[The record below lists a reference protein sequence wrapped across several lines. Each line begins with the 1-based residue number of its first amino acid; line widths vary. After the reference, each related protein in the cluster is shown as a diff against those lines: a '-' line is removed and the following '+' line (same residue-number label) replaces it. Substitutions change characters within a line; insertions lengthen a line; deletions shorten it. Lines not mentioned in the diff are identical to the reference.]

1 MNRMTVVVHRVFDE
15 DGRQRVFEDM
25 LRDVWRRVVE
35 EGRVETTFYA
45 GGINTPA
52 EFLAFLRQP
61 HVMASLACTRADGRP
76 LALGW
81 LTHAGDH
88 SAFAH
93 FCVIGPFR
101 RSAGKAMLSHWKN
114 LIDATGAP
122 LVDMLLGITP
132 EINTRALRL
141 ARIMGFETV
150 GTIPRYCQCVYAG
163 IRCGGVLGC
172 LDLTAVDGSAPTGD
186 HRALESNDRHRPDV
200 TTP

>member
-15 DGRQRVFEDM
+15 DGRQRVSEDM

-150 GTIPRYCQCVYAG
+150 GTIPRYCRCAYAG
-163 IRCGGVLGC
+163 VRCGGVLSC
-172 LDLTAVDGSAPTGD
+172 LDLAGASGQPRPETTG
-186 HRALESNDRHRPDV
+186 LSNRTTDTDR
-200 TTP
+200 T